1 MSNSSL
7 VDCTVLSPNHSG
19 TRTQKLTRITPH
31 IVVGQLKAENIGY
44 CFTDKARE
52 ASCNYGIGTEG
63 RVCLI
68 VDEDKRSWCSSS
80 GDNDQ
85 RAVTIECASDKT
97 YPYALNN
104 VVYNKLIDL
113 CVDICKRNGKTK
125 LLWFAD
131 KNKTLAYVPADNEMV
146 LTVHRWFANTECCG
160 DWLYARLDDV
170 ADKVTERLT
179 TEQQKSDILY
189 RVQVGAFSVKANAE
203 NMLKKLKDAGFEGF
217 IVTVEVDNNA
227 PAPAPAPAS
236 KKTVD
241 ELAKEVIQGKWGNG
255 TERKNR
261 LTQAGYSYSE
271 VQARVDVLLTK

>member
-1 MSNSSL
+1 MMSNSGL

-19 TRTQKLTRITPH
+19 MRTQKLTRITPH
-31 IVVGQLKAENIGY
+31 IVVGQLNAENIGY

-160 DWLYARLDDV
+160 DWLYARLGDV

-227 PAPAPAPAS
+227 PVPAPAS
-236 KKTVD
+236 KKSVD
-241 ELAKEVIQGKWGNG
+241 ELAREVIQGKWGNG
-255 TERKNR
+255 TDRKNR
-261 LTQAGYSYSE
+261 LTQAGYDYSE

>member
-19 TRTQKLTRITPH
+19 KRTQKLTRITPH
-31 IVVGQLKAENIGY
+31 IVVGQLNAENIGY

-80 GDNDQ
+80 WDNDQ

-131 KNKTLAYVPADNEMV
+131 KNKTLTYAPADNEMI

-160 DWLYARLDDV
+160 DWLYTRLGDV
-170 ADKVTERLT
+170 ANKVTKRLT
-179 TEQQKSDILY
+179 TEQQKPDILY

-203 NMLKKLKDAGFEGF
+203 NMLKKLKDAGFNGF
-217 IVTVEVDNNA
+217 IVTVENA
-227 PAPAPAPAS
+227 PAPAPAPAP

-241 ELAKEVIQGKWGNG
+241 ELAREVIQGKWGNG

-261 LTQAGYSYSE
+261 LTQAGYNYSE
-271 VQARVDVLLTK
+271 VQARVDALLTK

>member
-19 TRTQKLTRITPH
+19 ERTQKLTRITPH
-31 IVVGQLKAENIGY
+31 IVVGQLVAENIGY
-44 CFTDKARE
+44 CFTSPTRG

-104 VVYNKLIDL
+104 VVYDKLIDL

-131 KNKTLAYVPADNEMV
+131 KDKSLAYSPADNEMV

-160 DWLYARLDDV
+160 DWMYARLGDV
-170 ADKVTERLT
+170 ANKVTEKLGGA

-217 IVTVEVDNNA
+217 IVKVDNNA
-227 PAPAPAPAS
+227 PAPAPAS
-236 KKTVD
+236 KKSVD
-241 ELAKEVIQGKWGNG
+241 EIAREVIQGKWGNG

-261 LTQAGYSYSE
+261 LTQAGYNYSE

>member
-19 TRTQKLTRITPH
+19 KRIQKLTRITPH
-31 IVVGQLKAENIGY
+31 IVVGQLNAENIGY

-80 GDNDQ
+80 KDNDQ
-85 RAVTIECASDKT
+85 KSVTIECASDST
-97 YPYALNN
+97 SPYALNST
-104 VVYNKLIDL
+104 VYNKLIDL

-146 LTVHRWFANTECCG
+146 LTVHRWFTATECCG
-160 DWLYARLDDV
+160 DWLYARLGDV
-170 ADKVTERLT
+170 ANKVTERLGGAT
-179 TEQQKSDILY
+179 DTLY
-189 RVQVGAFSVKANAE
+189 RVQVGHFRVKSNAD
-203 NMLKKLKDAGFEGF
+203 NMLKKLKDAGFDGY
-217 IVTVEVDNNA
+217 IVEADTGIKRKSVE
-227 PAPAPAPAS
+227 
-236 KKTVD
+236 
-241 ELAKEVIQGKWGNG
+241 EIAKEVIAGKWGNG
-255 TERKNR
+255 VDRKNR
-261 LTQAGYSYSE
+261 LTNAGYDYAE
-271 VQARVDVLLTK
+271 VQECVNKLFTN

>member
-31 IVVGQLKAENIGY
+31 IVVGQLNAENIGY
-44 CFTDKARE
+44 CFTNKARE

-80 GDNDQ
+80 WDNDQ

-131 KNKTLAYVPADNEMV
+131 KDKSLNYPPADNEMV

-160 DWLYARLDDV
+160 DWLYARLGDV

-179 TEQQKSDILY
+179 TEQQKSNTLY

-217 IVTVEVDNNA
+217 IVTVELDNNA

-255 TERKNR
+255 AERKSR
-261 LTQAGYSYSE
+261 LTQAGYNYSE
-271 VQARVDVLLTK
+271 VQARVNALLK